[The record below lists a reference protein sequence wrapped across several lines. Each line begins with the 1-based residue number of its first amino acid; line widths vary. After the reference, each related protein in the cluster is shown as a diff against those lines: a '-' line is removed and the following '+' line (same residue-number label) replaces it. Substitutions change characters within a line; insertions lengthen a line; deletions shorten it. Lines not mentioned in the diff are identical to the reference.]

1 MVACARLG
9 KSALKETAQEAWG
22 MTQASAPLIG
32 HQCTNSCSPAHAVPT
47 ALLTQPC
54 SRPSLL
60 LFAVRLANHA
70 GARAHGC

>member
-9 KSALKETAQEAWG
+9 KSALKETVLRC
-22 MTQASAPLIG
+22 LIG